1 MTQPDGV
8 SGESGASTPGEDPAE
23 MALLLKRLAGAEGF
37 DLAGIARPDPSA
49 HSTFLHWWLGEGH
62 QGQMEYLARTDALE
76 RRAHPASSM
85 PRAGPEGADS
95 LPGTLLVVGH
105 SYFQADPEGVPED
118 PSRGVVA
125 RYARGRDYHK
135 VVKKGLKGVHRGLEK
150 ALGRSVPARISVD
163 TGPIL
168 ERELGQRA
176 GLGWFGR
183 NTMLIHPRRGS
194 YFFLGVLLLELE
206 AEPDPPFEPDHCGTC
221 RACLDACPTGA
232 LLGRN
237 EGGAPVMDARRC
249 ISYLTIEHRGPIP
262 RELRPLMGNRVY
274 GCDIC
279 QEVCPF
285 SRTFSTPASEP
296 AYASRAPN
304 ELPFGVEP
312 EPGSSSSH
320 PGTAAPSL
328 IELLETA
335 LDEAA
340 WDSFSRGS
348 AIRRAGR
355 AGFARNVCVGLG
367 NWGSPEAVPVLT
379 SALSDPEPLVREHAA
394 WALGR
399 VGSADAKEALASRW
413 LVESD
418 ESVRSELAA
427 ALAP

>member
-49 HSTFLHWWLGEGH
+49 HSSFLHWWLGEGH
-62 QGQMEYLARTDALE
+62 HGQMEYLARTDALE

-206 AEPDPPFEPDHCGTC
+206 AEPDPPFEPDHCGSC

-237 EGGAPVMDARRC
+237 EGERRSWMPDAA
-249 ISYLTIEHRGPIP
+249 
-262 RELRPLMGNRVY
+262 
-274 GCDIC
+274 
-279 QEVCPF
+279 
-285 SRTFSTPASEP
+285 SRTSPSSTGG
-296 AYASRAPN
+296 
-304 ELPFGVEP
+304 PF
-312 EPGSSSSH
+312 PGSSAPDGQSGLRVRYL
-320 PGTAAPSL
+320 PGGVSVQR
-328 IELLETA
+328 EVR
-335 LDEAA
+335 
-340 WDSFSRGS
+340 RGG
-348 AIRRAGR
+348 GR
-355 AGFARNVCVGLG
+355 AGVCGAG
-367 NWGSPEAVPVLT
+367 AGGAAGGGGGPAGWFGSGEGQF
-379 SALSDPEPLVREHAA
+379 R
-394 WALGR
+394 WI
-399 VGSADAKEALASRW
+399 LAGKR
-413 LVESD
+413 
-418 ESVRSELAA
+418 RSS
-427 ALAP
+427 